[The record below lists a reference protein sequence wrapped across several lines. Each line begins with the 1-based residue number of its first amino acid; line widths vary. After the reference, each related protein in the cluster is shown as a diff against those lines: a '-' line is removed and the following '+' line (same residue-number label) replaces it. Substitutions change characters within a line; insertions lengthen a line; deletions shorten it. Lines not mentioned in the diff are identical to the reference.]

1 MSLRVGA
8 RAALE
13 RGPFVGCQNEMRQ
26 LAGALDAV
34 LETRAG
40 QAVCVRGE
48 PGIGKTRLVEELRA
62 NAMT

>member
-1 MSLRVGA
+1 M
-8 RAALE
+8 E